1 MAKGKI
7 EVNSERCKGCEL
19 CVSVCPEQILRLS
32 ETFNRQGQRY
42 AECFAPERCCGSR
55 LPAPGSGLQRGRRP
69 RAPCHLLLSNMRYV
83 LAGFSGPIPAAMCL
97 KSLSRKD

>member
-42 AECFAPERCCGSR
+42 AECFAPERCTAC
-55 LPAPGSGLQRGRRP
+55 
-69 RAPCHLLLSNMRYV
+69 LSCANICPDSAIKVWRYAKV
-83 LAGFSGPIPAAMCL
+83 
-97 KSLSRKD
+97 

>member
-42 AECFAPERCCGSR
+42 AECFAPERCTAC
-55 LPAPGSGLQRGRRP
+55 
-69 RAPCHLLLSNMRYV
+69 LSCANICPDSAIKVWRYV
-83 LAGFSGPIPAAMCL
+83 
-97 KSLSRKD
+97 KV